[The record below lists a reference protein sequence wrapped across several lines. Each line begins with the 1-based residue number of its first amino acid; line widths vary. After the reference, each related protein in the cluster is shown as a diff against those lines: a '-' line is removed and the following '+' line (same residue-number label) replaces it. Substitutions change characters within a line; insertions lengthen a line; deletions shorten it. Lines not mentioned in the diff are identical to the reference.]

1 MDVVTAV
8 ITAKGE
14 SKMTIHSTESQ
25 ETAKATAPATAEKP
39 EPHQKANTRARKP
52 HVAPAKGQAAKK
64 ATSAKKAALG
74 AKVAKRAK
82 PESGARQGS
91 KTAKVLDLLKRSG
104 GATLQEIMKATDWQP
119 HSVRGFISGIL
130 GKKMGLKVE
139 SVKREDGER
148 VYSLSQ

>member
-1 MDVVTAV
+1 
-8 ITAKGE
+8 
-14 SKMTIHSTESQ
+14 MTIHSTESQ

-52 HVAPAKGQAAKK
+52 HVAPAKGKAAKK
-64 ATSAKKAALG
+64 ATSAKKATRG

>member
-1 MDVVTAV
+1 MTTSTTENKTA
-8 ITAKGE
+8 
-14 SKMTIHSTESQ
+14 Q
-25 ETAKATAPATAEKP
+25 ATASATAEKP
-39 EPHQKANTRARKP
+39 EATKKANTRARKP
-52 HVAPAKGQAAKK
+52 HVAPAKGKAAKK
-64 ATSAKKAALG
+64 ATSAKKAAPG
-74 AKVAKRAK
+74 AKVAKRVK